1 MFSLSLAASGNCL
14 WECRVN
20 RRTTLFQPSNSFSLS
35 SSTFTEDFSLDVDV
49 ESCLLQI
56 SVLGQEKGVVQFL
69 AGSSRGE
76 WGGI

>member
-20 RRTTLFQPSNSFSLS
+20 RRATLFQPSNSFSLS

-69 AGSSRGE
+69 AGSSHGE